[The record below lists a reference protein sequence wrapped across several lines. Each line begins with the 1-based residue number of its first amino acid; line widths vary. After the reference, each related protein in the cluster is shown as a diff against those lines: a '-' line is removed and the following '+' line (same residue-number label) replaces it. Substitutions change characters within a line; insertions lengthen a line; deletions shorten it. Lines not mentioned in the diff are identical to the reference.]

1 MAWSWVKLNLLLS
14 GGSVIGKNV
23 FGTHSG
29 GRFGSHEL
37 SSQGGSHVERYAKL
51 LSCYNV
57 GFMGLG
63 FMLS

>member
-1 MAWSWVKLNLLLS
+1 MS

-23 FGTHSG
+23 FGAHSG

-37 SSQGGSHVERYAKL
+37 SSQGGPHVERYAKL